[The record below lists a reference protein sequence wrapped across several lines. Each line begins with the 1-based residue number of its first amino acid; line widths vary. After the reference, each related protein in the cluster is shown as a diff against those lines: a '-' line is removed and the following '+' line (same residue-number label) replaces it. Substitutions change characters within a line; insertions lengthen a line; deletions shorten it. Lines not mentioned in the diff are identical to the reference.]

1 MVFKTAISSMA
12 RSTRSFPSKKK
23 LRRRGSDDALKKDD
37 DQDATVESD
46 DDMVDDDGS
55 VPPFLPLEEE
65 YVGPDRELAQSNSGA
80 VVGISS
86 TPMLSRVL
94 QVLPSGKTT
103 VGAIATSMF
112 LLVAWDA
119 MVRAPEDRWL
129 NPDSSEK
136 FLLWVQEH
144 PVKGIVAILLV
155 IAAAVVFM
163 IPVGTPLTVGCG
175 YIYKGA
181 YGWKL
186 GLTVATMVAM
196 GGSALGAVT
205 CFLLGRYLMR
215 EQVRKWIKKYP
226 LFDAIDVGA

>member
-1 MVFKTAISSMA
+1 MA
-12 RSTRSFPSKKK
+12 RTTRSFQNKKK
-23 LRRRGSDDALKKDD
+23 PRRRDSDERMKKDN
-37 DQDATVESD
+37 DQDVIEGGGD
-46 DDMVDDDGS
+46 NVVDDDGS

-65 YVGPDRELAQSNSGA
+65 YDGPENRELTRNNSG
-80 VVGISS
+80 VVGI
-86 TPMLSRVL
+86 TMPMSLPSRVIQL
-94 QVLPSGKTT
+94 LPSGKTA
-103 VGAIATSMF
+103 VGAFTASMF
-112 LLVAWDA
+112 LLVTWDA

-136 FLLWVQEH
+136 FLLWVQFN
-144 PVKGIVAILLV
+144 PIKGLIAILLV

-215 EQVRKWIKKYP
+215 DQVRKWIHKYP
-226 LFDAIDVGA
+226 LFGAIDVGA